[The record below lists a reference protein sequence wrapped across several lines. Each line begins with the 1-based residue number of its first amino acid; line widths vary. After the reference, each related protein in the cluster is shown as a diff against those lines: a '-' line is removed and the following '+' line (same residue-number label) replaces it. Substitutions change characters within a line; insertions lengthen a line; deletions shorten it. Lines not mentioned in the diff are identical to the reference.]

1 MVMVL
6 AVIGMVAALALDG
19 GHMMLNKTRL
29 QNAVDAAQSGA
40 KPLRQMEGG
49 VDIPTIANATRAATL
64 NTLTFG
70 EFGRMLYQYNVLLQ
84 ASRDA
89 DRFVASQAWD
99 STLGQV
105 ALSNTLLTQ
114 TKNVAVYG
122 VPANTGT
129 AVMSGLTTGNVVVA
143 AVGIDHVRVTITYTF
158 CPVIGGGNCGGS
170 LPGFFGTQIA
180 LSIPLV
186 ATTVMRAL

>member
-1 MVMVL
+1 MRL
-6 AVIGMVAALALDG
+6 HGSKHRQRQQGLALVEFT
-19 GHMMLNKTRL
+19 LVL
-29 QNAVDAAQSGA
+29 
-40 KPLRQMEGG
+40 PLLLLLLL
-49 VDIPTIANATRAATL
+49 A
-64 NTLTFG
+64 FG

-99 STLGQV
+99 STLGKV

-122 VPANTGT
+122 VPIQTDS
-129 AVMSGLTTGNVVVA
+129 AVVSGLTPEMVEVA
-143 AVGIDHVRVTITYTF
+143 VAEEMPDHVRVTITYTF

-170 LPGFFGTQIA
+170 IPGFFGTQIA

>member
-1 MVMVL
+1 MRLHTFKHPQRQQGLAMVEFTLVL
-6 AVIGMVAALALDG
+6 PFLL
-19 GHMMLNKTRL
+19 LL
-29 QNAVDAAQSGA
+29 
-40 KPLRQMEGG
+40 LL
-49 VDIPTIANATRAATL
+49 TL
-64 NTLTFG
+64 G

-89 DRFVASQAWD
+89 DRFVASQAWN

-129 AVMSGLTTGNVVVA
+129 AVVSGLTTGNVVVA
-143 AVGIDHVRVTITYTF
+143 AVGTEHVRVTITYTF

-170 LPGFFGTQIA
+170 IPGFFGNQIA

>member
-1 MVMVL
+1 MRL
-6 AVIGMVAALALDG
+6 HGFKHPQRQQGLAL
-19 GHMMLNKTRL
+19 
-29 QNAVDAAQSGA
+29 V
-40 KPLRQMEGG
+40 EF
-49 VDIPTIANATRAATL
+49 TL
-64 NTLTFG
+64 VLPVLLLLLLAFG

-89 DRFVASQAWD
+89 DRFVANNAWN
-99 STLGQV
+99 STLGAV
-105 ALSNTLLTQ
+105 SLNNTLLTQ

-129 AVMSGLTTGNVVVA
+129 AVVSGLTTGNVDVA

-158 CPVIGGGNCGGS
+158 CPVIGAGNCTGS
-170 LPGFFGTQIA
+170 LPGFFGSQIA
-180 LSIPLV
+180 LGIPLV

>member
-1 MVMVL
+1 MRLHGFKHRQRQQGLAMVEFTLVL
-6 AVIGMVAALALDG
+6 PVLLLLLLA
-19 GHMMLNKTRL
+19 
-29 QNAVDAAQSGA
+29 
-40 KPLRQMEGG
+40 
-49 VDIPTIANATRAATL
+49 
-64 NTLTFG
+64 FG

-89 DRFVASQAWD
+89 DRFVASQAWN
-99 STLGQV
+99 STLGMIT
-105 ALSNTLLTQ
+105 LSNTLLTQ

-129 AVMSGLTTGNVVVA
+129 AVVSGLTIGNVDVA
-143 AVGIDHVRVTITYTF
+143 AVGTDHVRVTITYTF
-158 CPVIGGGNCGGS
+158 CPVIGAGNCTGS
-170 LPGFFGTQIA
+170 LPGFFGNAIA

>member
-1 MVMVL
+1 MRL
-6 AVIGMVAALALDG
+6 YTFNQPQRQQGLALVEFT
-19 GHMMLNKTRL
+19 LVL
-29 QNAVDAAQSGA
+29 
-40 KPLRQMEGG
+40 PLLLLLLL
-49 VDIPTIANATRAATL
+49 A
-64 NTLTFG
+64 FG

-89 DRFVASQAWD
+89 DRFVASQAWN
-99 STLGQV
+99 STLGAV
-105 ALSNTLLTQ
+105 SLSSTLQTQ

-129 AVMSGLTTGNVVVA
+129 AVVSGLTTANVVVA
-143 AVGIDHVRVTITYTF
+143 AVGLDHVRVTITYTF
-158 CPVIGGGNCGGS
+158 CPVIGSGNCTGS
-170 LPGFFGTQIA
+170 IPGFFGNPIA

>member
-1 MVMVL
+1 MRVHGFKSRQRQQGLAMVEFTLVL
-6 AVIGMVAALALDG
+6 PVLLL
-19 GHMMLNKTRL
+19 MML
-29 QNAVDAAQSGA
+29 A
-40 KPLRQMEGG
+40 
-49 VDIPTIANATRAATL
+49 
-64 NTLTFG
+64 FG

-89 DRFVASQAWD
+89 DRFVASQAWN
-99 STLGQV
+99 STLGMV
-105 ALSNTLLTQ
+105 SLSSTLLTQ

-129 AVMSGLTTGNVVVA
+129 AVVSGLTTGNVVVA
-143 AVGIDHVRVTITYTF
+143 AVGTDHVRVTITYTF
-158 CPVIGGGNCGGS
+158 CPVIGGGNCTGS
-170 LPGFFGTQIA
+170 LPGFVGNSIA

>member
-1 MVMVL
+1 MRLHGFKHSKRQQGLAMVEFTLVL
-6 AVIGMVAALALDG
+6 PVLLLLLLA
-19 GHMMLNKTRL
+19 
-29 QNAVDAAQSGA
+29 
-40 KPLRQMEGG
+40 
-49 VDIPTIANATRAATL
+49 
-64 NTLTFG
+64 FG

-129 AVMSGLTTGNVVVA
+129 AVVSGLTTGNVDVA

-158 CPVIGGGNCGGS
+158 CPVIGAGNCTGS
-170 LPGFFGTQIA
+170 LPGFFGNQIA
-180 LSIPLV
+180 LGIPLV

>member
-1 MVMVL
+1 MRLHGFKHPQRQQGLAMVEFTLVL
-6 AVIGMVAALALDG
+6 PVLLLLLLA
-19 GHMMLNKTRL
+19 
-29 QNAVDAAQSGA
+29 
-40 KPLRQMEGG
+40 
-49 VDIPTIANATRAATL
+49 
-64 NTLTFG
+64 FG

-89 DRFVASQAWD
+89 DRFVASQAWN

-129 AVMSGLTTGNVVVA
+129 AVVSGLTTGNVDVA
-143 AVGIDHVRVTITYTF
+143 AVGTEHVRVTITYTF

-170 LPGFFGTQIA
+170 IPGFFGNPIT

>member
-1 MVMVL
+1 MRLHGFKSRQRQQGLAMVEFTLVL
-6 AVIGMVAALALDG
+6 PVLLLLMLA
-19 GHMMLNKTRL
+19 
-29 QNAVDAAQSGA
+29 
-40 KPLRQMEGG
+40 
-49 VDIPTIANATRAATL
+49 
-64 NTLTFG
+64 FG

-89 DRFVASQAWD
+89 DRFVAGQAWN
-99 STLGQV
+99 STLGMV
-105 ALSNTLLTQ
+105 SLSSTLLTQ

-129 AVMSGLTTGNVVVA
+129 ALVSGLTTGNVAVA
-143 AVGIDHVRVTITYTF
+143 AVGTDHVRVTITYTF
-158 CPVIGGGNCGGS
+158 CPVIGGGNCTGS
-170 LPGFFGTQIA
+170 LPGFGGNQIA

>member
-1 MVMVL
+1 MRHHAFKRPQAQQGVALVEFTLVL
-6 AVIGMVAALALDG
+6 PVLL
-19 GHMMLNKTRL
+19 LL
-29 QNAVDAAQSGA
+29 LLS
-40 KPLRQMEGG
+40 L
-49 VDIPTIANATRAATL
+49 
-64 NTLTFG
+64 G

-89 DRFVASQAWD
+89 DRFVASQAWN
-99 STLGQV
+99 STLGMV
-105 ALSNTLLTQ
+105 ALSSTLQTQ

-129 AVMSGLTTGNVVVA
+129 AVVSGLTTANVAVA
-143 AVGIDHVRVTITYTF
+143 AVGTDHVRVTITYNF
-158 CPVIGGGNCGGS
+158 CPVIGSGNCSGAI
-170 LPGFFGTQIA
+170 PGFFGSQIA